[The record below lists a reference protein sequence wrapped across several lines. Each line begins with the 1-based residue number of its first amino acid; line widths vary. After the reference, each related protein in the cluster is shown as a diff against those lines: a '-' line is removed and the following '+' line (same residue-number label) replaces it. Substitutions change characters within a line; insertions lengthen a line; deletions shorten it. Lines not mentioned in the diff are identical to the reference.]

1 MVLNSDIVVKKKKKE
16 TRKKDENVQIAYI
29 MARIRFSNNASDGKG
44 SGALIKE

>member
-29 MARIRFSNNASDGKG
+29 MARIRFSNTLPMEKG
-44 SGALIKE
+44 VEH